1 MCSQRRIRG
10 GLNVSINPVCSS
22 LFCPHFLFQ
31 FGSVLAQ
38 PASSKSTHS
47 IETME
52 SLPKRLTET
61 DVKLIFSCLTNSQQP
76 PTKLRFKIIRVP
88 QNGLKLSPPSF
99 EFNGESFSRSSI
111 GWRTSL
117 CRTTYLN
124 SCFLPMTYNI

>member
-1 MCSQRRIRG
+1 MVEVFNQSRLLIF
-10 GLNVSINPVCSS
+10 LSHVSFSILP
-22 LFCPHFLFQ
+22 LI
-31 FGSVLAQ
+31 GSVLTQ

-61 DVKLIFSCLTNSQQP
+61 DVKLIFSCLTNNQQP

-99 EFNGESFSRSSI
+99 EFNGKSFSRLSI
-111 GWRTSL
+111 EW
-117 CRTTYLN
+117 
-124 SCFLPMTYNI
+124 